1 MTLKSGSLSVAVTA
15 FMIIMF
21 LVSASVLLKNY
32 ILVDWERAEARIT
45 SSDISSRH
53 VRVKQSSSRV
63 YRICVTYV
71 YYVEGVEYQ
80 GNDCSVLSEFSD
92 RDDAEL
98 AKSNFQR
105 ESDGLID
112 IQYNINDP
120 RESIAVT
127 ENRFKSLW
135 LLFGVSASFLLFQI
149 VKWRRAHKYK

>member
-98 AKSNFQR
+98 AKSNFQ
-105 ESDGLID
+105 ENQMGLLI
-112 IQYNINDP
+112 YNI
-120 RESIAVT
+120 I
-127 ENRFKSLW
+127 
-135 LLFGVSASFLLFQI
+135 
-149 VKWRRAHKYK
+149 